1 MIKTIRN
8 GGKAI
13 VLAGA
18 LSLLT
23 SQWAAADSLYE
34 YYTSAPTETLKAETG
49 EMGSRLSATFDQDGI
64 TSRQQRIDF
73 AEYYAGLKKMVLY
86 ADKLSTYSEY
96 GRDLRFARDNEVF
109 KGLPAET
116 SAQGKNVQ
124 QLHRKDFVNKKFGDM
139 KRNVEEEIE
148 TYVDLITISL
158 DVCETL
164 TQNDLSGFT
173 ENRNFQGRMAT
184 FKRGKEYQDFLS
196 KRARLSERWP
206 ELAGRISIQVSLW
219 EETSGSPD
227 EPLINTKIA
236 GAI

>member
-1 MIKTIRN
+1 MIKTIKTTL
-8 GGKAI
+8 KAI
-13 VLAGA
+13 AAAGA
-18 LSLLT
+18 ISLLAC
-23 SQWAAADSLYE
+23 QWAAAGSLYE
-34 YYTSAPTETLKAETG
+34 YYASASTETLKTDTG
-49 EMGSRLSATFDQDGI
+49 EMGSRLAATFDQDNI
-64 TSRQQRIDF
+64 SARQQRIDF
-73 AEYYAGLKKMVLY
+73 AEYYANLKKMVLY

-116 SAQGKNVQ
+116 GAKGENVQ
-124 QLHRKDFVNKKFGDM
+124 PLHRKDFVNKKFGEM

-173 ENRNFQGRMAT
+173 ENRKFQGRMAT
-184 FKRGKEYQDFLS
+184 FKRGKEYEGYLA
-196 KRARLSERWP
+196 KRARLAERWP
-206 ELAGRISIQVSLW
+206 SLAARISSQISLW
-219 EETSGSPD
+219 EQTSGSPD